1 MVTKIITSSE
11 TLYVH
16 VSTITIKI
24 TEEILLF
31 QLTCIIYDATKT
43 YLFYIQQNSIQQLQI
58 LTWKIIE
65 LHKSTVHG
73 YYILISQSFAYKCS
87 TCLKFYT

>member
-16 VSTITIKI
+16 VSIITIKI

-31 QLTCIIYDATKT
+31 QLTCIIYNATKT
-43 YLFYIQQNSIQQLQI
+43 YLFYIQQNSIQQIQI
-58 LTWKIIE
+58 LTWIY
-65 LHKSTVHG
+65 L
-73 YYILISQSFAYKCS
+73 
-87 TCLKFYT
+87 